1 MTADTSQVEHFLQQ
15 YHSIRE
21 NQDTQQLDATM
32 RLVNPRYI
40 LRNHMAQTAIEA
52 AQRDDFSEVGRLFE
66 LLAQP
71 FTHQP
76 ERERPADLAPLP
88 SDVPDVMVSCSS

>member
-1 MTADTSQVEHFLQQ
+1 
-15 YHSIRE
+15 
-21 NQDTQQLDATM
+21 
-32 RLVNPRYI
+32 
-40 LRNHMAQTAIEA
+40 MAQTAIEA
-52 AQRDDFSEVGRLFE
+52 AQRDDFSEVERLFE

-88 SDVPDVMVSCSS
+88 SDMPDVMVSCSS